1 MFDRLTELVSGAW
14 WSYLVIFAVAYLDV
28 IIPLVPSETLVVTA
42 GVIASSGDL
51 ELPLVILCGA
61 LGAFLGD
68 NTVYFIGRR
77 WGDSVTRRFFSSK
90 KAKERLAWADHQLD
104 ERGGELIVVARFIPG
119 GRTAVCLSAGGLE
132 MPWRRFATFDA
143 IAAVIWASYAA
154 LLGYIGGKQFE
165 EAPWKGLALALAIA
179 FSIAGGIEL
188 VRWLLKKR
196 KARRGGSDGGPVAH
210 QAKSAQVAVDDD
222 RGEDQDDQSSS
233 SV

>member
-51 ELPLVILCGA
+51 YLPLVIVCGA

-68 NTVYFIGRR
+68 NTVYFIGRW
-77 WGDSVTRRFFSSK
+77 WGDSVKRRFFKSK
-90 KAKERLAWADHQLD
+90 KAEERLAWADRQLD

-132 MPWRRFATFDA
+132 MPWRRFATFDV
-143 IAAVIWASYAA
+143 IAAIVWASYAA
-154 LLGYIGGKQFE
+154 TLGYVGGKQFE
-165 EAPWKGLALALAIA
+165 EAPWKGLALALLIA
-179 FSIAGGIEL
+179 FSIAGAVEL
-188 VRWLLKKR
+188 VRWFMRRR
-196 KARRGGSDGGPVAH
+196 KEARE
-210 QAKSAQVAVDDD
+210 QA
-222 RGEDQDDQSSS
+222 G
-233 SV
+233 

>member
-51 ELPLVILCGA
+51 YLPLVILCGA

-77 WGDSVTRRFFSSK
+77 WGDSVKRRFFKSK
-90 KAKERLAWADHQLD
+90 KAAERLAWADRQLD

-143 IAAVIWASYAA
+143 IAAIVWASYAA
-154 LLGYIGGKQFE
+154 TARLRRRQAVRGGAVEGPRARAAHRLLDRRRRR
-165 EAPWKGLALALAIA
+165 ARALAHAEA
-179 FSIAGGIEL
+179 
-188 VRWLLKKR
+188 K
-196 KARRGGSDGGPVAH
+196 GSP
-210 QAKSAQVAVDDD
+210 
-222 RGEDQDDQSSS
+222 
-233 SV
+233 